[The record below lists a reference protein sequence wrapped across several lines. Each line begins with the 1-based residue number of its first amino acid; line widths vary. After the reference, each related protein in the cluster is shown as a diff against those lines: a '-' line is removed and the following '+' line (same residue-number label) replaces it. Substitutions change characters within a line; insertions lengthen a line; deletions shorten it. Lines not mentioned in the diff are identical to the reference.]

1 MEFFCE
7 AITLREERMSKW
19 KLTVSD
25 MAHIGMMV
33 AIIEVC
39 KVVLMGVP
47 NIELTT
53 FWIIMFSIYFRNKV
67 FWAIPVFVLIEGAM
81 FGFHIW
87 WIMYLYMWP
96 SLAFLTR
103 LLKKVDSVWA
113 YSFLSAMYGL
123 LFGFFCAIPYVVIG
137 TVDGGI
143 KNGLYA
149 GFTWWVAGI
158 PYDLLHGIGN
168 FVFMLILYRPI
179 RNIMNK
185 LPQISQSS

>member
-1 MEFFCE
+1 MNVK
-7 AITLREERMSKW
+7 ERRNSNW
-19 KLTVSD
+19 KPTVQD
-25 MAHIGMMV
+25 IALIGMMV

-39 KVVLMGVP
+39 KVVLMGLP

-53 FWIIMFSIYFRNKV
+53 FWIIMFSIYFGNKV
-67 FWAIPVFVLIEGAM
+67 LWVVPVFTLIEGAM

-87 WIMYLYMWP
+87 WVMYLYMWP
-96 SLAFLTR
+96 FLA
-103 LLKKVDSVWA
+103 LLARCLRKIDSVWV
-113 YSFLSAMYGL
+113 YSILSGMYGL

-137 TVDGGI
+137 TAEEGI
-143 KNGLYA
+143 MNGLYS

-168 FVFMLILYRPI
+168 FVLMFVLYKPI

-185 LPQISQSS
+185 LPQIRESF

>member
-1 MEFFCE
+1 M
-7 AITLREERMSKW
+7 REERVRKW

-53 FWIIMFSIYFRNKV
+53 FWIIMFTLYFGKR
-67 FWAIPVFVLIEGAM
+67 I

-143 KNGLYA
+143 KNGLYT